1 MGVGPVAEVIGF
13 RGKIEFDASR
23 PDGAPQKLL
32 DVWPS
37 TLWLARADRA
47 ARRLVRMYADFVA
60 HYPELRRQA
69 ESTAPRSA
77 VRDDSHADSA
87 Q

>member
-1 MGVGPVAEVIGF
+1 MIAEVVGF
-13 RGKIEFDASR
+13 RGKKIEFDTSR

-32 DVWPS
+32 DVSAINALGW
-37 TLWLARADRA
+37 RAQIELREGLQ
-47 ARRLVRMYADFVA
+47 RTYADFVA

-69 ESTAPRSA
+69 ESTAPRSPLR
-77 VRDDSHADSA
+77 RDDSHADSA